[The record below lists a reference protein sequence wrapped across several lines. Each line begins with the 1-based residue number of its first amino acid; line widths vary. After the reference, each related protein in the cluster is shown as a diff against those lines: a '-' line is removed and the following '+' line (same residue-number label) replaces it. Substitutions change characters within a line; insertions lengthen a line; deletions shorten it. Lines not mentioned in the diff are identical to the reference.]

1 MALYGAKIMAFTK
14 HSNSLDIDL
23 EHATD
28 NGAVFI
34 HSSLPGKSSVD
45 GPQWEKRID
54 AKYLD
59 KSSPS
64 NAYRLETYRAAGSVS
79 AKSTQQLRCYFLSKC
94 QFVQPVPLPASSEWG
109 QVRKVSDQTFLT
121 KASENTLQIYQE
133 VMDEVLRR
141 DGPVIGGCCQTKLK
155 CALKC

>member
-1 MALYGAKIMAFTK
+1 M
-14 HSNSLDIDL
+14 
-23 EHATD
+23 
-28 NGAVFI
+28 
-34 HSSLPGKSSVD
+34 
-45 GPQWEKRID
+45 D

-59 KSSPS
+59 KSFPS

-94 QFVQPVPLPASSEWG
+94 QFIQPTPLADSADWG
-109 QVRKVSDQTFLT
+109 DITKVSDKTFLG

-141 DGPVIGGCCQTKLK
+141 SGPVIGE
-155 CALKC
+155 